1 MMIKK
6 TDVTAIILAGGKS
19 ERMNGEDK
27 GLLMINNDLI
37 IRKLYALSKII
48 LMRSM

>member
-27 GLLMINNDLI
+27 GLLMINNDLFLICNSCFPQI
-37 IRKLYALSKII
+37 I
-48 LMRSM
+48 